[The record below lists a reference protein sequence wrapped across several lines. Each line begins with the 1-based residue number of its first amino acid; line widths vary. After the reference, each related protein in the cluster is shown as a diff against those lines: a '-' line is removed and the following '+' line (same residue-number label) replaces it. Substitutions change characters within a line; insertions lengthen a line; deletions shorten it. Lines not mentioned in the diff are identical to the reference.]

1 MREFQHFFPLMK
13 STFAEEKWGAR
24 GGGGGAG
31 ETDIKVAFLKQK
43 STVS

>member
-13 STFAEEKWGAR
+13 STFTEEKWGAR
-24 GGGGGAG
+24 GEGAG